1 MEYAMNTLN
10 AVVLTTSVMFSA
22 TVHAALADEARPV
35 KSASPEFNLP
45 VENFIEGSA
54 MKAPVLN
61 TIEVFSSTNN
71 ALGDMSVL
79 DKRGMFDL
87 DYGVIS
93 GNTEQEANST
103 GTTFN
108 ALTVPNT
115 FGMLLAGAGMIGFMV
130 ATRRKY

>member
-1 MEYAMNTLN
+1 MNTLN
-10 AVVLTTSVMFSA
+10 AVVLTTSVLFSA
-22 TVHAALADEARPV
+22 TVDATLADEARPV
-35 KSASPEFNLP
+35 KSASPEFN
-45 VENFIEGSA
+45 VSGENIIEGSA
-54 MKAPVLN
+54 MNAPVLN
-61 TIEVFSSTNN
+61 AVEIFSSANN
-71 ALGDMSVL
+71 ALVDMSVL

-93 GNTEQEANST
+93 GNTEQEASST

-108 ALTVPNT
+108 TLTVPNT

>member
-1 MEYAMNTLN
+1 MNTLN
-10 AVVLTTSVMFSA
+10 AVVLTTSVLFSA
-22 TVHAALADEARPV
+22 TVDAALADEARPA
-35 KSASPEFNLP
+35 KSASPEFNLSG
-45 VENFIEGSA
+45 ENFIEGSA

-61 TIEVFSSTNN
+61 AIEIFSSANN
-71 ALGDMSVL
+71 AQGDLSML
-79 DKRGMFDL
+79 DKHGILDL

>member
-1 MEYAMNTLN
+1 MNTLN
-10 AVVLTTSVMFSA
+10 AVVLTTSVLFSA
-22 TVHAALADEARPV
+22 TVDATLADEARPA

-45 VENFIEGSA
+45 GENFIEGSA

-61 TIEVFSSTNN
+61 AIEIFSSANN
-71 ALGDMSVL
+71 ALGDLSVL
-79 DKRGMFDL
+79 DKRGMFDM
-87 DYGVIS
+87 DYGIIS
-93 GNTEQEANST
+93 GDAELEENTN

-108 ALTVPNT
+108 TLTVPNT

>member
-1 MEYAMNTLN
+1 MNTLN
-10 AVVLTTSVMFSA
+10 AVVLTTSVLFSA
-22 TVHAALADEARPV
+22 TVDATLADEARPV
-35 KSASPEFNLP
+35 KSASPEFN
-45 VENFIEGSA
+45 VSGENIIEGSA
-54 MKAPVLN
+54 MNAPVLN
-61 TIEVFSSTNN
+61 AVEIFSSANN
-71 ALGDMSVL
+71 ALVDMSVL

>member
-1 MEYAMNTLN
+1 MNTLN
-10 AVVLTTSVMFSA
+10 AVVLTTSVLFSA
-22 TVHAALADEARPV
+22 TVDATLADEARPA
-35 KSASPEFNLP
+35 KSASPEFHLSG
-45 VENFIEGSA
+45 ENFIEGSA

-61 TIEVFSSTNN
+61 AIEIFSSANN
-71 ALGDMSVL
+71 AQGDLSMP
-79 DKRGMFDL
+79 DKHGMYDL

>member
-1 MEYAMNTLN
+1 MNTLN

-93 GNTEQEANST
+93 GDSEHEANSA

>member
-1 MEYAMNTLN
+1 MNTLN
-10 AVVLTTSVMFSA
+10 AVVLTTSVLFSA
-22 TVHAALADEARPV
+22 TVDATLADEARPV
-35 KSASPEFNLP
+35 KSASSEFN
-45 VENFIEGSA
+45 VSGENIIEGSA
-54 MKAPVLN
+54 MNAPVLN
-61 TIEVFSSTNN
+61 AIEIFSSANN
-71 ALGDMSVL
+71 AQGDLSML
-79 DKRGMFDL
+79 DKHGMFDL

-108 ALTVPNT
+108 TLTVPNT